1 VQVTIRY
8 AHLAPD
14 AFRDDYAR
22 LGAGEIAIAEV
33 VELKSRAVSAP

>member
-1 VQVTIRY
+1 MTMRY

-22 LGAGEIAIAEV
+22 LGAYQDPSEV
-33 VELKSRAVSAP
+33 EVIPLRSSGA